1 MAAIKVFGTD
11 WCEDTQRSREQLDEL
26 GVDYEYINIEEDP
39 AAEAWVKQ
47 QNGGKQKT
55 PTIDLGGRIVI
66 EPSNE
71 ELEETLRAS
80 GMLA

>member
-1 MAAIKVFGTD
+1 MSKIKVFGTD

-26 GVDYEYINIEEDP
+26 KLSYEYSNMERDP
-39 AAEAWVKQ
+39 AAQTWVKE

-55 PTIDLGGRIVI
+55 PTINVKGKIVI

-71 ELEETLRAS
+71 ELEETLREC
-80 GMLA
+80 GIL

>member
-1 MAAIKVFGTD
+1 MAKIKVFGAD

-26 GVDYEYINIEEDP
+26 GLKYDYINIDKD
-39 AAEAWVKQ
+39 AASQAWVKQ

-55 PTIDLGGRIVI
+55 PTIDVEGRIII

-71 ELEETLRAS
+71 QLEILLRETGAIT
-80 GMLA
+80 